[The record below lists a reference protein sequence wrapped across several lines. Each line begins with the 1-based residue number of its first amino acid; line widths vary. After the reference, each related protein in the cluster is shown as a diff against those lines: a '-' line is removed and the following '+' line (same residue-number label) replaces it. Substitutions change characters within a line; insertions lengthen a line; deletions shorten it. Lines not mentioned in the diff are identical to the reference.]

1 MSLNIQL
8 PKHTQDDIAWV
19 AMRKYADK
27 KNIEKAHV
35 VATAIDDNK
44 YLSSHSEI
52 NDKAIASAT
61 KKALRK
67 NIDICLN
74 DIKIKVKEGWVT
86 LYGEQNWN
94 YQRDSAKNCIHV
106 KGIKGIINNIT
117 VKSNKNMILSFM
129 WENLAIQ

>member
-1 MSLNIQL
+1 MSLNIQF

-27 KNIEKAHV
+27 KPIEKAQMV
-35 VATAIDDNK
+35 GTQVDASLTLNKSSLYSDKELAT
-44 YLSSHSEI
+44 SV
-52 NDKAIASAT
+52 

-74 DIKIKVKEGWVT
+74 DIKVKVKEGWVT

-94 YQRDSAKNCIHV
+94 YQRESAKNCIHV
-106 KGIKGIINNIT
+106 KGVKGIINNIT
-117 VKSNKNMILSFM
+117 VKSNKNMILAFM